1 MPPRQTILV
10 VEDDAPI
17 RRGLVDALIFAGY
30 RVQECAD
37 GAGAVDAAV
46 EGGPDLVLLDVL
58 LPGRTGFEI
67 LGDLRRI
74 DPTLP
79 VIMVTAK
86 GSEHDRVQ
94 GLSGGADDYVVKPF
108 SPRELLARIEA
119 VLRRSPERGTDVS
132 HLRLNGRSI
141 DLNRR
146 EVALPGGERRQ
157 LSEREASILRY
168 LAVHR
173 TRAVDRDEL
182 LHRVW
187 GLDPRGLATRTVDMH
202 VARLREKVDDGEGEA
217 FILTVRAKGYMLAEG
232 VEVQVAARGGTP

>member
-1 MPPRQTILV
+1 M
-10 VEDDAPI
+10 
-17 RRGLVDALIFAGY
+17 
-30 RVQECAD
+30 
-37 GAGAVDAAV
+37 
-46 EGGPDLVLLDVL
+46 
-58 LPGRTGFEI
+58 
-67 LGDLRRI
+67 
-74 DPTLP
+74 
-79 VIMVTAK
+79 
-86 GSEHDRVQ
+86 
-94 GLSGGADDYVVKPF
+94 
-108 SPRELLARIEA
+108 
-119 VLRRSPERGTDVS
+119 LRRSPERGTDVS